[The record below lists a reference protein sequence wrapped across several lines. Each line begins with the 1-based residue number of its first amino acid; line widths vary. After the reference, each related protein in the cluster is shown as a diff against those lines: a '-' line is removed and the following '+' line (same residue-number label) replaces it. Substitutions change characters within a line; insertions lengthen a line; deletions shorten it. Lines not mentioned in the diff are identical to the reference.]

1 MLIGSSLKTDSLV
14 SGNKS
19 IVEIKMTSQ
28 ELKLGSYISADTDN
42 FVCYCKY
49 GNTFAVT
56 KGLFAGLDDSF
67 EVYER
72 EIKNQEKFAELG
84 WAPKLLQINVR
95 ALKKGRKFVMWV
107 SEDAGLPIEDA
118 DISAANAL
126 LDEMYDKGYVLSDTI
141 FREHFVKG
149 FDGKI
154 RVTDFKNAEI
164 FEHPILK
171 DKRVYI

>member
-1 MLIGSSLKTDSLV
+1 
-14 SGNKS
+14 
-19 IVEIKMTSQ
+19 MTSP

-49 GNTFAVT
+49 GNKFAVT

-67 EVYER
+67 ETYER
-72 EIKNQEKFAELG
+72 EIKNQEKFAEMD
-84 WAPKLLQINVR
+84 WAPKLLKVNVR

-107 SEDAGLPIEDA
+107 SEDAGLPIEDS
-118 DISAANAL
+118 DIPAANAL
-126 LDEMYDKGYVLSDTI
+126 LDEMYEKGYVLSDVI
-141 FREHFVKG
+141 SRQNFVKG

-171 DKRVYI
+171 DKRTYI